1 MSLRENGVQMNDH
14 KSNDEYSKKYCC
26 LDLSREVGVKI
37 VVDGS
42 KTIEDH
48 SESNHQREKEHF

>member
-1 MSLRENGVQMNDH
+1 MSLRENGVQINDH

-42 KTIEDH
+42 
-48 SESNHQREKEHF
+48 QRV

>member
-26 LDLSREVGVKI
+26 LDLSHKVGVKI

-42 KTIEDH
+42 QRVEDH
-48 SESNHQREKEHF
+48 TERNHERKKEHF